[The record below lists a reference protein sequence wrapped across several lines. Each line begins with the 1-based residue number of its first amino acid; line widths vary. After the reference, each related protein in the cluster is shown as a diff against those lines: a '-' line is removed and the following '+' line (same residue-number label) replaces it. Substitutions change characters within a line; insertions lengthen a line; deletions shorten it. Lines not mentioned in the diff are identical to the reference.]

1 MTRTIFIAGA
11 LAFAVTLPAAPA
23 QAADRTFVSAAGN
36 DSNPCTITLPCRNFQ
51 AAYNAVAANGQI
63 DALDPGNYGPLSIT
77 GPVSIQGHGWASM
90 SAPAGKAI
98 TIKSP
103 GVTDEIII
111 SGVVLDGLGIVNT
124 TGIEFDSG
132 GTLYVQDSVIR
143 NFGVDGVFFQPNTSN
158 LSQLFVSNTLLSD
171 MGFDGIDMSPG
182 GTGTTNSVLDHVRM
196 QNNGRAGLLVQTP
209 ISTQTVNVTVSDSV
223 SAGNGQSGIVASSL
237 NGKINIMVR
246 NCTIANNRFDGL
258 EADGSSATIRVTR
271 STITGN
277 NLDWF
282 ITSPGKVLSYRDN
295 NFDGNTSSNIEPPS
309 LTYK

>member
-1 MTRTIFIAGA
+1 
-11 LAFAVTLPAAPA
+11 
-23 QAADRTFVSAAGN
+23 
-36 DSNPCTITLPCRNFQ
+36 
-51 AAYNAVAANGQI
+51 
-63 DALDPGNYGPLSIT
+63 
-77 GPVSIQGHGWASM
+77 
-90 SAPAGKAI
+90 
-98 TIKSP
+98 
-103 GVTDEIII
+103 
-111 SGVVLDGLGIVNT
+111 
-124 TGIEFDSG
+124 
-132 GTLYVQDSVIR
+132 
-143 NFGVDGVFFQPNTSN
+143 
-158 LSQLFVSNTLLSD
+158 
-171 MGFDGIDMSPG
+171 MSPG

-196 QNNGRAGLLVQTP
+196 QNNGRAGLVVQTP

-237 NGKINIMVR
+237 NGRINIMVR